1 MQTLQD
7 QYAAL
12 LKRTHAASEAM
23 KQVERL
29 TPKVKVK
36 EAEIAALEASV
47 VTCPEGQTK
56 NGLAKRI
63 ETLKGSLG
71 KLKEDMTT
79 AEFDLTAILDLSV
92 PYHVPHADAA
102 IGTEGGESTAE

>member
-1 MQTLQD
+1 MQTLQQ
-7 QYAAL
+7 QYTAL
-12 LKRTHAASEAM
+12 LKRTHAASDAI
-23 KQVERL
+23 KLIERL

-63 ETLKGSLG
+63 ETLKVSLS
-71 KLKEDMTT
+71 KLKEDLTT
-79 AEFDLTAILDLSV
+79 VEFDLTAILDLSV
-92 PYHVPHADAA
+92 FYHVSHVAVVT
-102 IGTEGGESTAE
+102 GTEGGES